1 MLYEINLTRIESQS
15 KYLKTCLKVVKD
27 VNLLQND
34 VENFAIMRAFHIG
47 VECVIDIGNTLID
60 GFIMRDPG
68 GYSDIIDILEDEQV
82 ISTILANDLKEFVK
96 LREQLVRNYDEIQE
110 EQLQVYIKKAD
121 VFHAFIE
128 HVTLF
133 LEKEKA
139 NGNVYVP

>member
-1 MLYEINLTRIESQS
+1 VQ
-15 KYLKTCLKVVKD
+15 D
-27 VNLLQND
+27 VGFPHND
-34 VENFAIMRAFHIG
+34 VEKFALMRSFHIG

-82 ISTILANDLKEFVK
+82 ISTILANELKDFVK
-96 LREQLVRNYDEIQE
+96 LREQLVRKYDEVE
-110 EQLQVYIKKAD
+110 EKQLQP
-121 VFHAFIE
+121 FIE
-128 HVTLF
+128 KASVFQTFIEQVTLF